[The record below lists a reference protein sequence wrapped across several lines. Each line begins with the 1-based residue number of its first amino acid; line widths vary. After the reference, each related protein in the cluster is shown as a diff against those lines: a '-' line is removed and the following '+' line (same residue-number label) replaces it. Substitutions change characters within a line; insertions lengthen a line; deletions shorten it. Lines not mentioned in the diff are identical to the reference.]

1 MLMMWLIEYVV
12 ILIDKCCKKLV
23 IVKILVLWFCMWNML
38 KLVILFFNVFIV
50 IGFVIFVSNNFIRKF
65 YDWI

>member
-23 IVKILVLWFCMWNML
+23 IVKILVLGFCMWNML

-65 YDWI
+65 YVWI

>member
-23 IVKILVLWFCMWNML
+23 IVKILVLGFCMWNML

-50 IGFVIFVSNNFIRKF
+50 IGFVIFVSSNFIRKF

>member
-23 IVKILVLWFCMWNML
+23 IVKILVLGFCMWKML

>member
-23 IVKILVLWFCMWNML
+23 IVKILVLGFCMWNML
-38 KLVILFFNVFIV
+38 KLVILLFNVFIV